1 MATFT
6 TPTAISPGDCVL
18 WLDASD
24 STTLYQLSTNPDT
37 GVDPVTAINDK
48 IGFWA
53 DKSGNNNS
61 AKIASIAARPTYS
74 LLDGLSG
81 VYFNGVNNAL
91 DIMQLS
97 SIYVSDP
104 DNNGYSIFLVVRS
117 DTSITPAP
125 DTIQTLFTQ
134 TSSSVTY
141 NGYTGTTNNHI
152 SIFYTAASYVT
163 RLRNVTYNT
172 QQYKDNCD
180 SYNTSYISSNRFVI
194 SNILTAKNNKLY
206 AEGICA
212 NAAASTGTYGSILSA
227 KQIRIGALAA
237 NLTPSTT
244 TDYRFKGYIHEILVY
259 DIALSLLQQK
269 LVEAYLSKKWQ
280 ASSYVSYAV
289 RDGDFDDNMTWFNE
303 EVPTLSS
310 TVVIPNGYT
319 VSLSGSSIRPRLH
332 NRVLDTISK
341 AGTFKITQTTS
352 LTTEYILNDLRYGKE
367 NQTAGLVAGDNSNAT
382 STSPTVTVQ
391 SGAQLNLQ
399 TPLIQALWRGAPC
412 FYTDNSNVTI
422 TNPTGVEIYGSLT
435 SQAISA
441 VNSTVNI
448 PVKTTIKMGF
458 NYNGPNGF
466 GNVGRSTWAI
476 QAVNST
482 LTIGTTLANSDLA
495 AGVPPRGNTFA
506 NVNSGKIYAT
516 NCHLTI
522 TNATIDGYG
531 MEGGSGGSGLQ
542 DTTDRW
548 NTVVYCYNTGTAT
561 STTFNNC
568 TLAMPNASITT
579 NDTRHLNVMLNGNGC
594 NGYFNDCIIAG
605 YPTLQQ
611 GGSDLRPDSVYI
623 ISNANAT
630 FTNCKITGSKHWGSL
645 NTTTNRYSNIGNY
658 GAGVRIG
665 GSVNTVNFNQCE
677 LLGDTGE
684 GGPALSMHS
693 GNVYF
698 TGSNVYAGAQS
709 NGIYRAGGN
718 LYYSG
723 NQYDNSTGY
732 RAIFAAQYYVTPI
745 PKNSLIRYATNG
757 LGIGIDAY
765 TYQYTIDSL
774 SAFSMPAVSAVRKG
788 TPYAGGAL
796 IGTSVI
802 PPAAA
807 VSYGTLVDNT
817 TGTAILTFDLLNTFF
832 ETPLSALS
840 VPNLSSTVGYRV
852 ANALTS
858 NESIGHLIAS
868 FTTG

>member
-6 TPTAISPGDCVL
+6 TPTAIAPGDCVL

-24 STTLYQLSTNPDT
+24 STTLYQLTANSIDT

-48 IGFWA
+48 IGFWG
-53 DKSGNNNS
+53 DKSGKYNH
-61 AKIASIAARPTYS
+61 AKTGNLAVRPTYS

-104 DNNGYSIFLVVRS
+104 NNSGYSIFLVVRS
-117 DTSITPAP
+117 DTSGTP

-134 TSSSVTY
+134 TSSSVAY
-141 NGYTGTTNNHI
+141 NGYTSTTNNHI
-152 SIFYTAASYVT
+152 SIFYTAASYIT
-163 RLRNVTYNT
+163 RLNNAAYNT
-172 QQYKDNCD
+172 QQFKDNCD
-180 SYNTSYISSNRFVI
+180 SYTTPYISSNRFVI

-212 NAAASTGTYGSILSA
+212 STAAGTGTYGGVLSA
-227 KQIRIGALAA
+227 KQIRIGALGSTTPPAA
-237 NLTPSTT
+237 T

-259 DIALSLLQQK
+259 DVALSLLDQK

-289 RDGDFDDNMTWFNE
+289 KDGDFDDNMTWFNE

-352 LTTEYILNDLRYGKE
+352 LTTEYILNDLRYGRE
-367 NQTAGLVAGDNSNAT
+367 NQTAGLVAGDNINAA

-448 PVKTTIKMGF
+448 PVKTTIKMGM
-458 NYNGPNGF
+458 NNNSPSGF
-466 GNVGRSTWAI
+466 SLTGRSVWAI

-482 LTIGTTLANSDLA
+482 LTIGTTLAGSELA
-495 AGVPPRGNTFA
+495 AGVPPRGNSFST
-506 NVNSGKIYAT
+506 VDSGKIYTT
-516 NCHLTI
+516 NCNLTI

-531 MEGGSGGSGLQ
+531 MEGANASNA

-548 NTVVYCYNTGTAT
+548 NTVVYCLNTGTVT
-561 STTFNNC
+561 SSTFNNC
-568 TLAMPNASITT
+568 TLTIPNVS
-579 NDTRHLNVMLNGNGC
+579 NDARHLNVMLNGNGC
-594 NGYFNDCIIAG
+594 NGYFNDCTITG

-611 GGSDLRPDSVYI
+611 AGSNYRPDSVYI
-623 ISNANAT
+623 ITAANAT
-630 FTNCKITGSKHWGSL
+630 FTRCTITGSKHYGAI
-645 NTTTNRYSNIGNY
+645 NTTTSKYSDMTSY

-665 GSVNTVNFNQCE
+665 TAANTINFDQCVFW
-677 LLGDTGE
+677 GDTSE
-684 GGPALSMHS
+684 AGPAISMHG
-693 GNVYF
+693 GNVYC
-698 TGSNVYAGAQS
+698 TNSNAYAGAQS
-709 NGIYRAGGN
+709 NAIYRSAGN

-723 NQYDNSTGY
+723 NQYDSSTGY
-732 RAIFAAQYYVTPI
+732 RAIFAAQYYVTPV

-757 LGIGIDAY
+757 LGTGIDAF

-774 SAFSMPAVSAVRKG
+774 SAFSMPPVSAVRKG
-788 TPYAGGAL
+788 TAYAGGSL

-802 PPAAA
+802 PPAEA

-817 TGTAILTFDLLNTFF
+817 TGTAILTLDLLNTFF
-832 ETPLSALS
+832 QTPLSALS
-840 VPNLSSTVGYRV
+840 TPGTIGYRV
-852 ANALTS
+852 ANSLNTV
-858 NESIGHLIAS
+858 ESVGHLIAS